1 MLFALLVGLPSM
13 MAAAGQTDELVITKD
28 VQYEGEVDVKNLII
42 RDNSEDPDIIAIN
55 FMNNST
61 VETITVESG
70 NAEIFFSGAEGVE
83 YNLGNI
89 TVAQGAELTLS
100 LGFPRQ
106 MNIGSVTNN
115 GRFIDLTGSVQK
127 VGGTHSFKIQQA
139 EGYSKMGTLGIHS
152 EIKKRHLIQR
162 WKSAYKRKRVR
173 VGKTMKQ

>member
-28 VQYEGEVDVKNLII
+28 VQYEGEVNVKNLII
-42 RDNSEDPDIIAIN
+42 RDNSEDPDIIDIN

-61 VETITVESG
+61 VEAITVESG

-83 YNLGNI
+83 YNLGSI

-115 GRFIDLTGSVQK
+115 GRFIDLTGSVQ
-127 VGGTHSFKIQQA
+127 
-139 EGYSKMGTLGIHS
+139 
-152 EIKKRHLIQR
+152 R
-162 WKSAYKRKRVR
+162 
-173 VGKTMKQ
+173 